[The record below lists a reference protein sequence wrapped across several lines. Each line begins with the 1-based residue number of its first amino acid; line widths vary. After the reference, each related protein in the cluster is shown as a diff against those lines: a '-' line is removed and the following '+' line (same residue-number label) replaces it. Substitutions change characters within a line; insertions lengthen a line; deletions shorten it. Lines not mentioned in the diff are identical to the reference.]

1 MKRNHTVWLAAALL
15 VVAAGFMVAPSFAG
29 DGDKHEMK
37 EVTVEGILI
46 DSKCY
51 GMNPDNW
58 AADHMT
64 PKGQMPNCAQACA
77 NMGIP
82 VGVLEG
88 GKPGGDVYLLV
99 TPSMALAD
107 HMAKEVKVVG
117 MKTFEGA
124 ITPSQLFVKNNKGK
138 WEEVKV
144 GTMM

>member
-1 MKRNHTVWLAAALL
+1 MKRNHSLWLAAALL
-15 VVAAGFMVAPSFAG
+15 AVAAGVMVAHSLAG
-29 DGDKHEMK
+29 DGQDHEMK

-58 AADHMT
+58 ASDHMT
-64 PKGQMPNCAQACA
+64 PKGDMANCAQACA
-77 NMGIP
+77 QMGIP

-99 TPSMALAD
+99 TPSMALAE

-117 MKTFEGA
+117 MATFEGA
-124 ITPSQLFVKNNKGK
+124 ITPSKVFVKNDKGK